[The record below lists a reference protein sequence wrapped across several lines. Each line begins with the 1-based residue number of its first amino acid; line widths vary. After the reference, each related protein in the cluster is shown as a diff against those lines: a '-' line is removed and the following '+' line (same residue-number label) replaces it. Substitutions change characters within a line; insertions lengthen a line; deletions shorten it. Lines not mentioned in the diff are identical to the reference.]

1 MKEAFS
7 FGTYD
12 SEGNNNTLEE
22 YGVPHNR
29 AEHYTDAL
37 RAGEIVLL
45 ADTDAPKGI
54 DLSEVNEEVFE
65 NEKINV
71 EEETKEIEHEHIS
84 NIETSET
91 KKLSDSITPKIML
104 MICVKRVEVITTN

>member
-1 MKEAFS
+1 MIVRVIIIHWK
-7 FGTYD
+7 
-12 SEGNNNTLEE
+12 NTD
-22 YGVPHNR
+22 VPHNR

-84 NIETSET
+84 NIETSES
-91 KKLSDSITPKIML
+91 KNFLIP
-104 MICVKRVEVITTN
+104 